1 MWPLIFC
8 GREWSTPLPFQTVV
22 CYLSNWKLVAE
33 GLIEALGQAGLAQR
47 LLGAGSHPWVS
58 VAGPV

>member
-1 MWPLIFC
+1 MAPHFLWE
-8 GREWSTPLPFQTVV
+8 RVVHTLPFQTVV

-47 LLGAGSHPWVS
+47 LLGARSHPWVS